1 MLLKPVTLK
10 VDYCRASTEML
21 GSKGRGGSRQEGKH
35 RQCVQP
41 NVVHPE
47 TSARLLAHQAS
58 GYCRHVNHTMLGM
71 LFAHQVY
78 SIMPW
83 SFAVDA
89 D

>member
-1 MLLKPVTLK
+1 MLEGE
-10 VDYCRASTEML
+10 S
-21 GSKGRGGSRQEGKH
+21 RGKSSEENRH
-35 RQCVQP
+35 RQCAQP
-41 NVVHPE
+41 NEVHPE

-58 GYCRHVNHTMLGM
+58 GYYRHLNHTMLGM

-83 SFAVDA
+83 SFAVHA